1 MRTTLTLAALVVTA
15 SAAAQPENVNVGGQ
29 LWKPAEP
36 TVSDLGPLNTS
47 QRVMP
52 LDMRATSSF
61 DKLYKLDARPRFF
74 GDRAQGEYYMR
85 RSGAVSAV
93 FPRSSYR
100 ALEEGVLAEVPAGT
114 VFSLGGDIG
123 RLIDAPP
130 PAPRRNIFSAQPV
143 NPRNEPAPTNPN
155 RPDYRV
161 PQGPPAPP
169 AAPARADRPRRDPA
183 ELVYP
188 GPDEPLARSIWT
200 DEGYR
205 RERVSALLDQ
215 ALAGK

>member
-1 MRTTLTLAALVVTA
+1 MVLAAVVLTA
-15 SAAAQPENVNVGGQ
+15 SAGAQPENVNVGGQ
-29 LWKPAEP
+29 LWKPVEP

-61 DKLYKLDARPRFF
+61 DKLYKLDVRPRFF
-74 GDRAQGEYYMR
+74 GDRAQSEYYMR
-85 RSGAVSAV
+85 RNGAVSAV

-100 ALEEGVLAEVPAGT
+100 VLEEGVLAEVPAGT
-114 VFSLGGDIG
+114 VFSLGGDLG
-123 RLIDAPP
+123 RLLNVPP
-130 PAPRRNIFSAQPV
+130 AAPRRNIFSAQPV
-143 NPRNEPAPTNPN
+143 NPRQDPSQPNPN

-169 AAPARADRPRRDPA
+169 APPARADRPRRNAA

-188 GPDEPLARSIWT
+188 EPSEPLARSIWT
-200 DEGYR
+200 DEGFR
-205 RERVSALLDQ
+205 RERVGALLDE

>member
-1 MRTTLTLAALVVTA
+1 MIYLSAIALALMVG
-15 SAAAQPENVNVGGQ
+15 QPENVNVGGQ
-29 LWKPAEP
+29 TWRPVEP
-36 TVSDLGPLNTS
+36 TVGDLGPLNTS

-52 LDMRATSSF
+52 VDTRATSSF

-74 GDRAQGEYYMR
+74 GDRAGEYYMR

-100 ALEEGVLAEVPAGT
+100 VLEQGILAEVPAGT
-114 VFSLGGDIG
+114 IYSLGGDIG
-123 RLIDAPP
+123 KLIDSPAPM
-130 PAPRRNIFSAQPV
+130 PRRNIFSAQPV
-143 NPRNEPAPTNPN
+143 APRQEPATNPN

-161 PQGPPAPP
+161 PQGPSAPAAPP
-169 AAPARADRPRRDPA
+169 AAPSRGDRPRRNPED
-183 ELVYP
+183 LVYQEP
-188 GPDEPLARSIWT
+188 SEPLPRSIWF

-205 RERVSALLDQ
+205 HERVSALLDE